1 VNIDQHVRAGE
12 QLGISISGADFAPYC
27 HLEYP
32 LTEHQSA
39 HGMVLFQQGIG
50 QYSAR
55 GLQGTSAPIQVR
67 EQKGIKF
74 WAVVE

>member
-1 VNIDQHVRAGE
+1 MNIDQHVLEGE
-12 QLGISISGADFAPYC
+12 QLGFSISGADFAPLC

-32 LTEHQSA
+32 LTEHQKA
-39 HGMVLFQQGIG
+39 QGMVLFQQGIG
-50 QYSAR
+50 QYPAR
-55 GLQGTSAPIQVR
+55 GLQGTSSPVQVR

>member
-1 VNIDQHVRAGE
+1 MHIDQHVLAGE
-12 QLGISISGADFAPYC
+12 KLGLLISGADFAPYC

-32 LTEHQSA
+32 LTEHQNA
-39 HGMVLFQQGIG
+39 QGMVLFQQGNG

-55 GLQGTSAPIQVR
+55 GLQGRSPPIQVR

-74 WAVVE
+74 WSVLE